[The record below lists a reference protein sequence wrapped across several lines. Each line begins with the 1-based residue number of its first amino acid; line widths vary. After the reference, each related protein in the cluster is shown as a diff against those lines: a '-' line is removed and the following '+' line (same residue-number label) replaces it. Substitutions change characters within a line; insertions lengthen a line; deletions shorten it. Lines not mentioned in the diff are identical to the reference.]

1 MNSIL
6 HYRGLFALFLAL
18 AVGFVG
24 CDSNDDDDPDPIG
37 GQFCAENSAA
47 FGCVDS
53 GVVYDTLGAD
63 VNGRTIIEVEDE
75 GGGIGGA
82 FGTDARTSVTWS
94 SDFTYVLDGLVFVN
108 EGQTLEVEPGTII
121 RGRPGQGRNSS
132 ALVVARGGTI
142 EANGEATAPI
152 IMTALNDDVED
163 PNDLVQDGAPI
174 AGEWGGL
181 IVLGAGPTNIA
192 VGETPIEGIEA
203 SDVRGLYGGN
213 NANDN
218 SGTIRYVSI
227 RHGGTLIG
235 EGNEINGFTLGAVG
249 AGTTIEYV
257 EVFANQDDGVEWF
270 GGTAQA
276 KYLVV
281 SYSGDD
287 MYDYDLGYDGINQY
301 VFGLQDDS
309 FGDNGGEFDGGSS
322 TLGGEAGEAAG
333 PPFATPVFANMTLI
347 GSGLNAANSS
357 RAMTLRDNAGGQYWR
372 SIFYDFQ
379 NGVRIEDRDDA
390 ATEENEGG
398 DSRERAEEGD
408 IAFVDAV
415 FDDVVSNAPSFDD
428 VFGFY
433 EEVPAGEENFD
444 PALLTGPVLFQD
456 AGLTVTRGQGGALS
470 LTPSGLPAPSVSLP
484 GGFLDETD
492 YIGAFGA
499 ENWIDGWTALSQFN
513 SVN

>member
-1 MNSIL
+1 MKTFP
-6 HYRGLFALFLAL
+6 HYRGLFALLLTL

-24 CDSNDDDDPDPIG
+24 CDSDGDDPPPSVSD
-37 GQFCAENSAA
+37 FCAENSAA
-47 FGCVDS
+47 FGCPDS
-53 GVVYDTLGAD
+53 GTEYDTLGTD
-63 VNGRTIIEVEDE
+63 VNGRTLIEVEDG

-82 FGTDARTSVTWS
+82 LGTDARTSVTWS

-108 EGQTLEVEPGTII
+108 DGQTLEIEPGTVI
-121 RGRPGQGRNSS
+121 RGRSGQGRNSS
-132 ALVVARGGTI
+132 ALVVARGGRI

-152 IMTALNDDVED
+152 VMTALNDDIED

-174 AGEWGGL
+174 AGQWGGL
-181 IVLGAGPTNIA
+181 IVLGAAPTNIA
-192 VGETPIEGIEA
+192 IGETPIEGLEP
-203 SDVRGLYGGN
+203 SDPRSLYGGT
-213 NANDN
+213 NANDD
-218 SGTIRYVSI
+218 SGIIRYVSI

-287 MYDYDLGYDGINQY
+287 AFDYDLGYNGVNQY
-301 VFGLQDDS
+301 LLGFMDDS
-309 FGDNGGEFDGGSS
+309 FGDNGGEFDGGDSELS
-322 TLGGEAGEAAG
+322 DGEDGM
-333 PPFATPVFANMTLI
+333 PFARPVFANMTLV

-379 NGVRIEDRDDA
+379 NGVRIEDRDDDDE
-390 ATEENEGG
+390 TEENEGG
-398 DSRERAEEGD
+398 DSRERLESGD

-415 FDDVVSNAPSFDD
+415 FDNVVSNAPSFND
-428 VFGFY
+428 VFGLY
-433 EEVPAGEENFD
+433 EEVPAGEEDFD
-444 PALLTGPVLFQD
+444 PALLAGPVLFQS
-456 AGLTVTRGQGGALS
+456 AGLTVNRGQGGALS
-470 LTPSGLPAPSVSLP
+470 LTPSGLPAPTVSLP

-492 YIGAFGA
+492 FIGAFGA
-499 ENWIDGWTALSQFN
+499 ENWIDGWTALSQYN